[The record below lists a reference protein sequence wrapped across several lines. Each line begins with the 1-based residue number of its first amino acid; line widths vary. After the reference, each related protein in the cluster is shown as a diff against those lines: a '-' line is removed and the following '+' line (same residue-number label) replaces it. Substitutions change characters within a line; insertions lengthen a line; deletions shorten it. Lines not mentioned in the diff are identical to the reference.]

1 MRRRTTWA
9 PALPLALLAG
19 GQACVSPGQS
29 QAGEGTSVQDPIDP
43 ASAEAIDVDAT
54 VEPAAAT
61 FGDIAGAAD
70 STDADTGAS
79 FPRPVVGG
87 NVRVGWF
94 GSTRDLDDR
103 RDPMQVSTELSL
115 KQSIGDD
122 ARLEFKVRALREDAF
137 GGSARTRV
145 DWLQALWF
153 LRTERVDLRIGRQK
167 VRWGKADGLNPGD
180 FFTPIDY
187 TVLLPLEDDRYLS
200 VPAIRADVHLDDTDS
215 LSLVAA
221 KDVAPTRIPWPRPSP
236 VPLRTVDPEG
246 WQLGARWQ
254 HTGERLDWSISV
266 FHGSAT
272 VPLLSAPAAGATTF
286 VRDHARIDGIGADL
300 ARSVGAYGL
309 RAEAACQ
316 RPHARDARQT
326 VSTSCRL
333 VAGFDRSFD
342 RWNINLQGVFQYTP
356 GWRDRTVDPDP
367 ARRFAATWNA
377 ILHGQQRRAQ
387 AGMTARIATDWRHE
401 TLKAEL
407 LVVAYAAPHSAFARP
422 MLTWAANDR
431 LTLRA
436 GCEWYDGGEE
446 TLFGA
451 LRQNRTGFLEFQL
464 SF

>member
-1 MRRRTTWA
+1 MRRRRTPWA
-9 PALPLALLAG
+9 PALALALLAG
-19 GQACVSPGQS
+19 GQTCDARGQS
-29 QAGEGTSVQDPIDP
+29 LPEALDAVSTSEPVDGDAAPDDSVSDGS
-43 ASAEAIDVDAT
+43 ASDDTAPD
-54 VEPAAAT
+54 
-61 FGDIAGAAD
+61 GGA
-70 STDADTGAS
+70 DADAG

-103 RDPMQVSTELSL
+103 RDPMQLSTELSL
-115 KQSIGDD
+115 KQSISDD

-137 GGSARTRV
+137 GGRARTRV

-187 TVLLPLEDDRYLS
+187 TVLLPLEDDRYLA

-221 KDVAPTRIPWPRPSP
+221 KDVAPTQVPWPRPSP
-236 VPLRTVDPEG
+236 VPLRTVDPQG
-246 WQLGARWQ
+246 WQFGARWQ
-254 HTGERLDWSISV
+254 HTGERLDWALSV

-272 VPLLSAPAAGATTF
+272 VPLLSAPATGTTTF

-300 ARSVGAYGL
+300 ARSVGAYGI

-367 ARRFAATWNA
+367 ARRFAATQNA

-407 LVVAYAAPHSAFARP
+407 LVVAYAAPHSALVRP

-436 GCEWYDGGEE
+436 GCEWYDGGPE

-451 LRQNRTGFLEFQL
+451 LRKNRTGFLELQL